1 MDSIGVPKTGIG
13 SEEQAQAI
21 DVVAI
26 RRARLKEWFAGRTL
40 PVDRKS
46 YLSALINGKA
56 AFGDKAA
63 RGLERFYRMPK
74 GQLDG
79 PFAETVLTLGD
90 RVKRFRKTN
99 GLTQQQLA
107 ERVGVTQS
115 AVAAWESGKR
125 EVPNG
130 DNLLRLSEV
139 LGFQADELIG
149 AASGA
154 PKVPR
159 EESQLLAAFRTLP
172 IDKQVIAIK
181 LVEALTKGREPTC
194 M

>member
-1 MDSIGVPKTGIG
+1 MDSSGVLKSDIG
-13 SEEQAQAI
+13 SEGEQPI

-63 RGLERFYRMPK
+63 RGLEQFYRMPK
-74 GQLDG
+74 GHLDG
-79 PFAETVLTLGD
+79 PFLEKVLTLGD
-90 RVKRFRKTN
+90 RIKRFRKAN

-115 AVAAWESGKR
+115 AIAAWESGKR
-125 EVPNG
+125 EVPKG

-139 LGFQADELIG
+139 LGFEPEKLIG
-149 AASGA
+149 AASDA
-154 PKVPR
+154 PKAPL
-159 EESQLLAAFRTLP
+159 EETQLLAAFRELP
-172 IDKQVIAIK
+172 KDKQLIAIK
-181 LVEALTKGREPTC
+181 LVQALK
-194 M
+194 